1 MFEAEANWY
10 TRACKNS
17 VKALNFLLGDLE
29 GLKIK
34 SERKASRELL
44 HSLDFTGLD
53 LEAYEALC
61 LAYLLAFSTLL
72 LFLILDITVLN
83 SYGFRDIPPS
93 TLILLLI
100 STVAMPL
107 LVMHYVSQYPG
118 IYAKYLRIHSLGD
131 APEVLSYIVMN
142 MKLVSNIERSIKFAA
157 ENSNRP
163 LAKDLR
169 KLMWDMQFRVH
180 SNIDDAISSF
190 ASQWGEWSSHFK
202 RSIHL
207 VRSSL
212 GEPDEAQRIITL
224 NRALDVVL
232 EGTKN
237 IMDDFASRLH
247 APTTVLYSIGVMIP
261 LALVAMLPA
270 ASVIGYK
277 ISTIELSLI
286 YNLLLP
292 VITFLYAYSILLKR
306 PAAFTPPQ
314 IPSEHKDLP
323 GKKRRYII
331 ATIAVIAGT
340 AVALPGFL
348 FLALADPSI
357 KAILTGSP
365 VWQPLAR
372 FVLEDLNSFV
382 PATLPVIWGIAISIS
397 IYCIGIYLP
406 CKRIRD
412 RIRKMESEFADA
424 LYILGKRIS
433 EGRSAEEA
441 FAYTAETMEGSEI
454 AAVFSSIAYN
464 FIAMRTTMK
473 EALFDEEFGALKD
486 VYSDRIL
493 ATMKLFVES
502 VQKSN
507 EAAGIA
513 LVKLADHLKE
523 LQGVEESIKR
533 TLYTMTSMM
542 RTTAMVFAPL
552 IGGVTLALSEVIA
565 KLLVSIMKEMP
576 ALPSESKKFL
586 PMIPKFAEM
595 SISPEH
601 FVLIIG
607 IYLILLTFILIR
619 FVAGIEHGDD
629 KAQFMFDLGIAMPVA
644 IFVFS
649 ISTISSR
656 LLFGMIIG

>member
-1 MFEAEANWY
+1 MFESKSNWY
-10 TRACKNS
+10 ARACKNS
-17 VKALNFLLGDLE
+17 ARALNFLIGD
-29 GLKIK
+29 KIK
-34 SERKASRELL
+34 IERKGSKEFL
-44 HSLDFTGLD
+44 HSLDFTGID
-53 LEAYEALC
+53 IEPYEVQA
-61 LAYLLAFSTLL
+61 LAYLLSASALIILL
-72 LFLILDITVLN
+72 IPDVLILN
-83 SYGFRDIPPS
+83 GYGFRSVPSS
-93 TLILLLI
+93 TLILIITSTAAIPLLI
-100 STVAMPL
+100 F
-107 LVMHYVSQYPG
+107 HYMRQYPVL
-118 IYAKYLRIHSLGD
+118 YARYLRTHSLGD
-131 APEVLSYIVMN
+131 APEVLSYLVMN

-169 KLMWDMQFRVH
+169 KLMWDMQFKVY
-180 SNIDDAISSF
+180 SNIDDGITSF

-207 VRSSL
+207 IRSSL

-277 ISTIELSLI
+277 ISTLELALI
-286 YNLLLP
+286 YNILLP
-292 VITFLYAYSILLKR
+292 VITFTYAYSILLKR

-314 IPSEHKDLP
+314 IPHEHAEIP
-323 GKKRRYII
+323 GKKHRYVIVL
-331 ATIAVIAGT
+331 IAVAAGT
-340 AVALPGFL
+340 IIALPGFL
-348 FLALADPSI
+348 FLALTDQGI
-357 KAILTGSP
+357 KSYFMSSTSLHS
-365 VWQPLAR
+365 LAA
-372 FVLEDLNSFV
+372 FILEDLNNYI
-382 PATLPVIWGIAISIS
+382 PATLPLIWGIALSIS
-397 IYCIGIYLP
+397 IYCTGVYLP
-406 CKRIRD
+406 YKKIRD
-412 RIRKMESEFADA
+412 RIRKMEMEFADA

-433 EGRSAEEA
+433 EGKSAEEA

-454 AAVFSSIAYN
+454 SSVFSAISYN
-464 FIAMRTTMK
+464 FITMRTTMK
-473 EALFDEEFGALKD
+473 EALFDEEYGALKE

-507 EAAGIA
+507 EAAGNA

-523 LQGVEESIKR
+523 LQAVEDSIKR
-533 TLYTMTSMM
+533 TLYTMTNMM
-542 RTTAMVFAPL
+542 RTTAMVFAPF

-565 KLLVSIMKEMP
+565 KLLVNIMREMP
-576 ALPSESKKFL
+576 TLPSESKKFL
-586 PMIPKFAEM
+586 PMMPKFAEM

-607 IYLILLTFILIR
+607 IYLIMLTFILIR
-619 FVAGIEHGDD
+619 FIAGIEHGDD

-649 ISTISSR
+649 ISTIASR
-656 LLFGMIIG
+656 VLFGMIIG